1 MNRKSGVS
9 MIILAVT
16 ITVMAILIAIVIS
29 FLEDSEIMKKARNTT
44 KTSNLQQIKEV
55 MRVVWNN
62 ANAKTSPT
70 LSELE
75 AAVNDAIIKN
85 DIDTSKYNI
94 IVTEDEIFV
103 STDFE
108 APLIASSSMAYTN
121 TTATV
126 TLTFGNLKETD
137 YPATVEYYIKKSTA
151 PVEAYSFKEKVTLT
165 NQLSN
170 AYTFTGL
177 TSATSYNTKIVITDV
192 NGNKTETVLNLKTQ

>member
-1 MNRKSGVS
+1 MNKKSGVS
-9 MIILAVT
+9 MIVLAVT
-16 ITVMAILIAIVIS
+16 ITVMAILIAVLIS
-29 FLEDSEIMKKARNTT
+29 FLEDTDIMKKAKNTT
-44 KTSNLQQIKEV
+44 KASNLQQIKEV

-70 LSELE
+70 LAELE
-75 AAVNDAIIKN
+75 AAVNEAIIKN

-103 STDFE
+103 STDFV

-137 YPATVEYYIKKSTA
+137 YPATVEYYIKKATAST
-151 PVEAYSFKEKVTLT
+151 EAYSFKKKVTLT

-170 AYTFTGL
+170 TYTFTGL
-177 TSATSYNTKIVITDV
+177 TSATSYNAKIVIIDA